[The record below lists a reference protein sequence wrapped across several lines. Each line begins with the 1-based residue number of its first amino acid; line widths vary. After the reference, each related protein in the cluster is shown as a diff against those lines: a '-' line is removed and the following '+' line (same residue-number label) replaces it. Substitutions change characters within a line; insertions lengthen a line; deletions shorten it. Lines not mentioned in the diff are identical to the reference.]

1 MADLYQTD
9 LVAYYRPARCGDVR
23 VSIGDP
29 RNAAE
34 RLGFKAEATL
44 IKGLTTTLD
53 LASSRVER
61 KPLVVA

>member
-29 RNAAE
+29 RSAAE
-34 RLGFKAEATL
+34 RLGFKAETTL
-44 IKGLTTTLD
+44 IKGLATTLD
-53 LASSRVER
+53 VPSVPVGR
-61 KPLVVA
+61 